1 MEKVSIS
8 KDLLHA
14 ILHLAYDDG
23 FGVGGSREDF
33 TDDSPEAQILDC
45 LAEEFT
51 DEQIEELFP
60 GEFLFGDEATE
71 KAEFDDL
78 GSSLTKE
85 NLEKAEEYKA
95 NVQKSSR

>member
-8 KDLLHA
+8 KDLFSA

-23 FGVGGSREDF
+23 FGCGGTREDF

-45 LAEEFT
+45 LAEEFS
-51 DEQIEELFP
+51 DEEIEKMFP
-60 GEFLFGDEATE
+60 GQFLFGDEAE
-71 KAEFDDL
+71 KVDDL

-85 NLEKAEEYKA
+85 NLEKAEEFRA